1 MDHNTAVTWPEQLTE
16 DSLMTSN
23 NEDEFSNFLEFDI
36 AFSDLDGQVA
46 ATSQPQRTLPSHS
59 EAPIPQTLGSN
70 GTIPIRLDHNSQD
83 SRYTNITDIS
93 MNYHHENPS
102 STLIQRDFEGNVV
115 FLTSEQQQHEQAVL
129 RLRAQKQQQH
139 RQLQQ
144 SRQMANLRYTHAQ
157 GHGHGHGHTAIPP
170 TPNSVELHGGAAS
183 YPHHPHQGPEM
194 YDHYVPV
201 TDDQVSSDHV

>member
-1 MDHNTAVTWPEQLTE
+1 MDHNTAVTWPEQLAE

-36 AFSDLDGQVA
+36 TFSDLDGQA

-70 GTIPIRLDHNSQD
+70 GTGPIRLDHNSQG

-93 MNYHHENPS
+93 MNYHHENPPS
-102 STLIQRDFEGNVV
+102 ALIQRDYEGNVV

-144 SRQMANLRYTHAQ
+144 SRQMANLRYTHAAQ

-183 YPHHPHQGPEM
+183 YPHHPLQGPEM

-201 TDDQVSSDHV
+201 TDDQVSSNHV